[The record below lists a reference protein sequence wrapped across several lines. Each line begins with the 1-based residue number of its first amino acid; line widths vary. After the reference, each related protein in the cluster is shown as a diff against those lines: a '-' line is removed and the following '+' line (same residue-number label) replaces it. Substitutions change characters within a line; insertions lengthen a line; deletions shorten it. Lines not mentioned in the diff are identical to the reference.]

1 MDGSGYVGR
10 GDRVI
15 DGVLAASVALAEN
28 LAATNAAARQ
38 QGAIAV
44 FPMVPAGLIVD
55 LGGSAELPNGYYER
69 AGEPAAIATDRQLC
83 RHYQVREDGMEHPQ
97 DLDGL

>member
-55 LGGSAELPNGYYER
+55 LGGSAELPHGYYER
-69 AGEPAAIATDRQLC
+69 AGEQAAIA
-83 RHYQVREDGMEHPQ
+83 QVRKQCRQSLVQEEGMAILH
-97 DLDGL
+97 DLRVS